1 MPADLDAA
9 KYVAFTT
16 YKKDGSAKSLPV
28 WIVPFEG
35 GYAFTSDPNAYK
47 VKRVRNDPR
56 ATLAVSSFKGVV
68 APGTPVYTGA
78 AVVLSGDD
86 AARVAAIVK
95 KKYRLMYTFITLN
108 SAVKRLLGKESH
120 SAETAIKIMLAE

>member
-28 WIVPFEG
+28 WIIPFEG
-35 GYAFTSDPNAYK
+35 GYAFTSDPHAYK

-56 ATLAVSSFKGVV
+56 ATLAVSSFKGIVS
-68 APGTPVYTGA
+68 PGTPVHTGA
-78 AVVLSGDD
+78 AVILTGDD

-95 KKYRLMYTFITLN
+95 KKYRFMYTFITLN
-108 SAVKRLLGKESH
+108 TAFKRLRGKESE
-120 SAETAIKIMLAE
+120 SPLTAIKVMLAE